1 MTSPSPFTPTTPP
14 RIKNTKG
21 LHLLTTSTPNGKK
34 VQILLEELSAKYGL
48 QWTTTL
54 IDLDTDEQKQPWF
67 LALNPNGK
75 IPLLI
80 DTNNNNNNN
89 NNNSSIPITVMESSA
104 ILLYLVET
112 YDPDQHFH
120 FSSAVLK
127 SQLIQWLFFWSA
139 SGQPQQA
146 GLNYFK
152 RFAGV
157 VDSYAIEKF
166 KAETLRI
173 YNVLEL
179 HLSNSLAGCDGGG
192 GEAREYL
199 VGEGRGKYSIA
210 DINAYAWIRAWKRM
224 TITEEEMG
232 RFPLLRRWI
241 ERIEE
246 RPAVERGVGEGYDEE
261 VHPELLLS
269 STGRD

>member
-34 VQILLEELSAKYGL
+34 VQILLEELSAKYSL

-54 IDLDTDEQKQPWF
+54 IDLETDEQKQPWF

-80 DTNNNNNNN
+80 DTNNN
-89 NNNSSIPITVMESSA
+89 SSSTPITVMESSA

-112 YDPDQHFH
+112 YDPDHHFH
-120 FSSAVLK
+120 FSFSSSVHRSKL
-127 SQLIQWLFFWSA
+127 LQWLFFWSA

-146 GLNYFK
+146 GLNHFK

-166 KAETLRI
+166 RAETLRI

-179 HLSNSLAGCDGGG
+179 HLSNSLAGD

-199 VGEGRGKYSIA
+199 GV
-210 DINAYAWIRAWKRM
+210 
-224 TITEEEMG
+224 EEDDDYG
-232 RFPLLRRWI
+232 
-241 ERIEE
+241 
-246 RPAVERGVGEGYDEE
+246 GGDG
-261 VHPELLLS
+261 
-269 STGRD
+269 

>member
-1 MTSPSPFTPTTPP
+1 MTSPVFTPTTPP

-48 QWTTTL
+48 QWTITL
-54 IDLDTDEQKQPWF
+54 IDLETDEQKQPWF

-89 NNNSSIPITVMESSA
+89 NNSSTPITVMESSA
-104 ILLYLVET
+104 ILIYLVET
-112 YDPDQHFH
+112 YDPDYHFHFH
-120 FSSAVLK
+120 FSSPVHK

-146 GLNYFK
+146 GLNHFK

-157 VDSYAIEKF
+157 VDS
-166 KAETLRI
+166 
-173 YNVLEL
+173 
-179 HLSNSLAGCDGGG
+179 C
-192 GEAREYL
+192 
-199 VGEGRGKYSIA
+199 KYTNTNPS
-210 DINAYAWIRAWKRM
+210 
-224 TITEEEMG
+224 
-232 RFPLLRRWI
+232 
-241 ERIEE
+241 
-246 RPAVERGVGEGYDEE
+246 AVS
-261 VHPELLLS
+261 LLL
-269 STGRD
+269 